1 MHLFL
6 RFLTALSAQESGRL
20 ELFPTVNKEGNFRI
34 ILSELPALK
43 VIVESSGLSSQTPYS
58 MLTEERAMILE
69 GLAHCPENTPV
80 TLVLRIKQTNEVGD
94 FRDNY

>member
-1 MHLFL
+1 
-6 RFLTALSAQESGRL
+6 
-20 ELFPTVNKEGNFRI
+20 
-34 ILSELPALK
+34 
-43 VIVESSGLSSQTPYS
+43 

-69 GLAHCPENTPV
+69 GLANCPENTPV